1 MVADADREVLE
12 PLLEGLHDDLRISD
26 NALEPVF
33 GVNPRPFREAAGQAL
48 EELRADEGRAAK
60 GARRRFGQRKLAV
73 ATNER
78 FMPVT
83 PDAVWDVLADPG
95 AYGYWV
101 VGSKLIRD
109 ADAAW
114 PRAGSRFHHTVGVG
128 PLTVEDNT
136 EVVEARRPGLFRLRA
151 KARPIGTALVTLEM
165 ISRQADGGT
174 MVRLTENPD
183 GLFAWLSL
191 NPATHAFTVA
201 RNAESLMRLEELALL
216 QDEPGRTA

>member
-1 MVADADREVLE
+1 
-12 PLLEGLHDDLRISD
+12 
-26 NALEPVF
+26 
-33 GVNPRPFREAAGQAL
+33 
-48 EELRADEGRAAK
+48 
-60 GARRRFGQRKLAV
+60 
-73 ATNER
+73 
-78 FMPVT
+78 MPVT
-83 PDAVWDVLADPG
+83 PEAVWDVLADSG

-201 RNAESLMRLEELALL
+201 TLSR
-216 QDEPGRTA
+216 